1 MQWQVRSSS
10 LTHVLVV
17 NCVAGVAMST
27 SQEIQ
32 SAENVKPNV
41 LHKSFLLETGSVQ
54 SKLQSKREFMLM
66 QVNYR
71 NSQSL
76 HMFFKFAREG

>member
-1 MQWQVRSSS
+1 M
-10 LTHVLVV
+10 LVV

-41 LHKSFLLETGSVQ
+41 LHKSFQLETGSVQ
-54 SKLQSKREFMLM
+54 SKLQSKHEFILV
-66 QVNYR
+66 QVHYKY
-71 NSQSL
+71 
-76 HMFFKFAREG
+76 FAKFTYVF